1 MNKVTVR
8 NVLNQGATLLNG
20 DEAKLEAQL
29 LLQFVLTV
37 DHAWLIAHA
46 TDAISD
52 QHKLQFLK
60 LIQRR
65 SKGEPIAYI
74 LGEREFYGLP
84 FKVSEDTLIPRSDTE
99 ALVEIALEKLDS
111 CSHGNDGVSVLDL
124 GTGTGAIALAI
135 AHSLPEAYVT
145 AVDASEKALAVAQEN
160 AERLEIEQVE
170 FIHSDWFE
178 GLVGHRFDVIVS
190 NPPYIEENDQHLNQG
205 DLRFE
210 PISALASGED
220 GLDDIRLILA
230 DCLAFLKPQGW
241 VMLEHG
247 YKQAEAVQ
255 QLMAE
260 TGLVEV
266 DTIKDFGGNDRVT
279 IGKNP
284 LIVSQHWAN

>member
-29 LLQFVLTV
+29 LLQFVLAV
-37 DHAWLIAHA
+37 DHAWLIVHA